1 MTQKLNVHFLNRGY
15 DTDYGIKTV
24 KMISLAVCEF
34 TGRPQ
39 AKVESPFGIAD
50 TLVASFEG
58 QGWVCDLD

>member
-1 MTQKLNVHFLNRGY
+1 
-15 DTDYGIKTV
+15 
-24 KMISLAVCEF
+24 LAVCEF